1 MSGFIEIYKIDPIKI
16 KENLYPKLI
25 NSELEEVFIPGL
37 ERMIGNFKQFF
48 ETNQDN
54 FDYRNISYEKIIQKL
69 ENDNPVFE
77 YNEFS
82 LIIDWVTWYYNKE
95 LDNIDFLDENGLISI
110 GSLHSRFESSAF
122 FGLGCQGINDYLLPV
137 WKPDFEWN
145 DASFPLNHKEFILM
159 IDYMVVLC
167 VKVSSLLE
175 DSEVNDMIKDFQ
187 PKSFNN
193 ITELEIS
200 TEKQIQSYLSQKEN
214 FIYKD
219 EMQKLFEGYHVH
231 FAYVLMGLKKDLSD
245 YEGVIYKDDCY

>member
-1 MSGFIEIYKIDPIKI
+1 MSGFIEIYKIDPNKI

-25 NSELEEVFIPGL
+25 NSALEEVFISGA
-37 ERMIGNFKQFF
+37 ERRIGNFRQFF
-48 ETNQDN
+48 ENNKDN
-54 FDYRNISYEKIIQKL
+54 SDYRNVSYEKIIQKL

-95 LDNIDFLDENGLISI
+95 LDDIDFLDKNGLISI
-110 GSLHSRFESSAF
+110 GSLHSRFESTAF

-137 WKPDFEWN
+137 WKPYFEWN
-145 DASFPLNHKEFILM
+145 DASFPLNHREFILM

-167 VKVSSLLE
+167 IKVSSLLG
-175 DSEVNDMIKDFQ
+175 DSEMDDMIRDFQ
-187 PKSFNN
+187 PQSFNN

-200 TEKQIQSYLSQKEN
+200 TDKQIQSYLSQKEN

-219 EMQKLFEGYHVH
+219 EMQQLFEGYNVH
-231 FAYVLMGLKKDLSD
+231 FAYVLMGLKKRF
-245 YEGVIYKDDCY
+245 G